1 MTDTTLTDWQD
12 CYDSPLHDAA
22 YEGDIDELKRI
33 FAEEG
38 YPHYNIRDKDGITP
52 LLFAADKVGN

>member
-1 MTDTTLTDWQD
+1 MTEITVTDWW
-12 CYDSPLHDAA
+12 YSPIHRAA
-22 YEGDIDELKRI
+22 YDGDIDELKRC

-52 LLFAADKVGN
+52 LLWAADQVGN